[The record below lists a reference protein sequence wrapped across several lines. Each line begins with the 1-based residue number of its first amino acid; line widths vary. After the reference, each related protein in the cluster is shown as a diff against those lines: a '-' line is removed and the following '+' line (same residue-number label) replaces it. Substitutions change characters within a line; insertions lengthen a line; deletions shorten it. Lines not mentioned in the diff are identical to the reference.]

1 MSVPGDGL
9 WGGAHISGS
18 SKAEPDLPDGQFHAA
33 GVRRWGHEGEVFLQV
48 IWLHPFI
55 LQSIREQD
63 STGRWEWLEVIITQ
77 SNFSR
82 IQKNK
87 TNLSHKTRSI

>member
-9 WGGAHISGS
+9 WGRTHISGS
-18 SKAEPDLPDGQFHAA
+18 SKTEPDLPDGQFHAA

-55 LQSIREQD
+55 LQSMREQD
-63 STGRWEWLEVIITQ
+63 STGRWEWLEEIMTQ

-82 IQKNK
+82 IQKK
-87 TNLSHKTRSI
+87 QTNPSHKTRSI